1 MEVFKICREKY
12 SKSLTASGASNRWNK
27 KDEFVIY
34 TSSSRSLSTLELI
47 VHRSGI
53 NIKHPYKLLVISIKD
68 KTQIK
73 EVNIENLPANWKTI
87 EAYIELQEIGSQWY
101 NSNETLI
108 LKVPSVIITQ
118 EFNYIINTKHPLFK
132 KNIVLK
138 SKEEF
143 NWDKRLI

>member
-34 TSSSRSLSTLELI
+34 TASSRSLSTLELI

-87 EAYIELQEIGSQWY
+87 EAYIELQEIGSHWY

-108 LKVPSVIITQ
+108 LRVPSVIITQ

>member
-1 MEVFKICREKY
+1 MEVFKICHEKY

-34 TSSSRSLSTLELI
+34 TASSRSLSTLELI

-87 EAYIELQEIGSQWY
+87 EAYIDLQEIGSQWY
-101 NSNETLI
+101 NTNETLI
-108 LKVPSVIITQ
+108 LRVPSVIITQ

-138 SKEEF
+138 SKEDF